1 MKRYNLRSCR
11 LQSSLSGTD
20 TPEIPSRE
28 ETTKNKKRRKCD
40 KLVTYLPRTRE
51 EVHNKNGK
59 RIIIGCDEAG
69 RGPLAGPVLAAAI
82 SIPTNIVGV
91 IDSKKVT
98 KEIERE
104 KLYEKIIN
112 SPSARYAI
120 SVVDAKRI
128 DEINILNATMEAMK
142 NAAEALITFPRRA
155 ESLETKTLEEEI
167 STKIEGCYTVCKW
180 NDESGHPIEQIES
193 DVSGEVYFA
202 LIDGN
207 RTPAEMPCDSE
218 TIVKGD
224 AREYSIA
231 AASILAKVSRDRLM
245 HEYHKSYP
253 EYELDRHKG
262 YPTSVHMSKIEKF
275 GASPIHRKTFA
286 PLKHMKLS

>member
-1 MKRYNLRSCR
+1 MFLSFVFTACTYFVVSSKLPGLSPPTFSSMTTRYNLRSRR
-11 LQSSLSGTD
+11 LQSSLSSD
-20 TPEIPSRE
+20 TPELPSRTD
-28 ETTKNKKRRKCD
+28 TTRNKKRRKCD

-51 EVHNKNGK
+51 EVHSKNGK

-69 RGPLAGPVLAAAI
+69 RGPLAGPVVAAAI

-98 KEIERE
+98 KEMERE
-104 KLYEKIIN
+104 QLYEKIIN

-155 ESLETKTLEEEI
+155 ESLQTKTVQEEI

-180 NDESGHPIEQIES
+180 NNESGHPIKQIES
-193 DVSGEVYFA
+193 DVSGEAYFA

-207 RTPAEMPCDSE
+207 RIPAEMPCDCE

-224 AREYSIA
+224 TR
-231 AASILAKVSRDRLM
+231 
-245 HEYHKSYP
+245 
-253 EYELDRHKG
+253 
-262 YPTSVHMSKIEKF
+262 
-275 GASPIHRKTFA
+275 
-286 PLKHMKLS
+286 